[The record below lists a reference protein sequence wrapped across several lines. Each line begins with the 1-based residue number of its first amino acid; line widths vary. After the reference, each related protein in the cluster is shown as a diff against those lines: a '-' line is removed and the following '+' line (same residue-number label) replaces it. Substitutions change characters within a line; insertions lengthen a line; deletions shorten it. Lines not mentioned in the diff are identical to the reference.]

1 MESLLQIKN
10 YTYTYPNAPAPALA
24 DVSLSVA
31 AGECVCVTG
40 HSGCGKTTL
49 LLAIKRLLHSGTAT
63 GTIVAGNADPDG
75 NGAHDATGIVLQ
87 NAETQILCTTVT
99 EEIAF
104 GPENLCVQPDEISE
118 RMHAALE
125 AVGLSDY
132 RSRTTEQLSMGQ
144 KQRLAIASVL
154 AMKPG
159 ILLLDEP
166 TSQLDGPSKR
176 RLLEVLKRLKH
187 QGHALLITEHDL
199 TPLQQ
204 IADRVL
210 TMEQGTI
217 GEMKQHPS
225 EPVAAQT
232 AHVAREHQSGGT
244 IALAVTDI
252 SLAYPGTGDV
262 FKGLNV
268 NIAGG
273 ELVHLFGCNGSGKSS
288 FLRCITGFL
297 KPLSGSVHIA
307 GISEPRPEQLLGK
320 VGYLFQN
327 PQRQIFEETVFAE
340 VAFSLKRQHMRSGQ
354 IHSRVMEVLSLC
366 AADHLVD
373 RSPLTLS
380 FGEQHRVA
388 LASVLAPRPDV
399 LLLDEPFSG
408 IDFAQRHKLLGI
420 LAELRSRF
428 NTTVIIASHDPLP
441 DPHWADCI
449 IHMENGT
456 HGTC

>member
-1 MESLLQIKN
+1 MAGLLKIDN
-10 YTYTYPNAPAPALA
+10 YSYTYPEAQTPALNN
-24 DVSLSVA
+24 VSLSVA

-49 LLAIKRLLHSGTAT
+49 LLAIKGLLHSGTAS
-63 GTIVAGNADPDG
+63 GTIVAGNSDSSG
-75 NGAHDATGIVLQ
+75 NGSHDATGIVLQ

-104 GPENLCVQPDEISE
+104 GPENLCIQPDEISR

-125 AVGLSDY
+125 AVGLSDL
-132 RSRTTEQLSMGQ
+132 RDRTTEQLSMGQ
-144 KQRLAIASVL
+144 KQRLTIASVL

-176 RLLEVLKRLKH
+176 RLIEVLTRLKS

-199 TPLQQ
+199 TPLQH

-210 TMEQGTI
+210 TMEQGTV
-217 GEMKQHPS
+217 GEIKQHSAAPS
-225 EPVAAQT
+225 AAES
-232 AHVAREHQSGGT
+232 AHPAREHQSGGSV
-244 IALAVTDI
+244 ALAVNDI

-288 FLRCITGFL
+288 FLRCITGFV
-297 KPLSGSVHIA
+297 KPLSGSVQIA

-320 VGYLFQN
+320 VGFLFQN

-340 VAFSLKRQHMRSGQ
+340 VAFSLKRQQMQSGH
-354 IHSRVMEVLSLC
+354 IDSRVKEVLSLC
-366 AADHLVD
+366 AADHLVR

-408 IDFAQRHKLLGI
+408 LDFAQRHKLLSI

-428 NTTVIIASHDPLP
+428 STTVIIASHDPLP
-441 DPHWADCI
+441 DPRWADRI
-449 IHMENGT
+449 IHMENGS